1 MRPGKIPP
9 AKNGRWAMQ
18 NRKVKELMVP
28 LEEYAT
34 VSEESS
40 LYEAVLALEQAQ
52 AKFRKDRYKHRAIL
66 VYDKNRN
73 IVGKLSQL
81 DVIKGLELGYK
92 NLDLS
97 GVKHTGFSPEFIRS
111 LIKTYDLWS
120 KPLDEICRKAP
131 SIKVKEVMHTPT
143 EGEYVREDATLD
155 EAIHQLVVGKHQ
167 SLLVTTGDKIVGILR
182 LTDVFLEIGEVM
194 KACRV

>member
-1 MRPGKIPP
+1 
-9 AKNGRWAMQ
+9 MQ
-18 NRKVKELMVP
+18 TRKVKELMVP

-40 LYEAVLALEQAQ
+40 LYEAVLALEEAQ
-52 AKFRKDRYKHRAIL
+52 DKFRKDRYTHRAIL

-81 DVIKGLELGYK
+81 DVIKGLESGYK

-111 LIKTYDLWS
+111 RIKTYDLWS
-120 KPLDEICRKAP
+120 KPLEEVCRKAP
-131 SIKVKEVMHTPT
+131 SIKVKEIMYTPT
-143 EGEYVREDATLD
+143 EGEYVREDATLN
-155 EAIHQLVVGKHQ
+155 EAIHQLVMGKHQ
-167 SLLVTTGDKIVGILR
+167 SLLVTTGEKIVGILR